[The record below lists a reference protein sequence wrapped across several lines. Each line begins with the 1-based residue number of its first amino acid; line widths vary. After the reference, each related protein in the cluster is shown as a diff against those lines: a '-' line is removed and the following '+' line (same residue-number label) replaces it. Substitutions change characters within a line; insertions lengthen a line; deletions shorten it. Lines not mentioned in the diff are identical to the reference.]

1 MKKIIVI
8 AMIIGI
14 AVIGFVGFVATNSVE
29 ETTYGFDGN
38 EYTFHQDGTT
48 TVTYGEG
55 NFTWED

>member
-14 AVIGFVGFVATNSVE
+14 AVVGFVATNSVD
-29 ETTYGFDGN
+29 ETTYGLDGN
-38 EYTFHQDGTT
+38 EYTFHEDGTT

>member
-14 AVIGFVGFVATNSVE
+14 AVGFVGFVATNSVE

-38 EYTFHQDGTT
+38 EYTFHEDGTT

-55 NFTWED
+55 NFSWED